1 MLEQSMNYEEM
12 SKKLNA
18 IIPDETWEALGEIA
32 IQEMRTKSQMSA
44 ILLAEAI
51 SIRKAKSA
59 SLAKNRENEGAA

>member
-1 MLEQSMNYEEM
+1 MLEQSINYEEM

-18 IIPDETWEALGEIA
+18 IISDETWEALGEIA
-32 IQEMRTKSQMSA
+32 TQEMRTKSQMSA

-59 SLAKNRENEGAA
+59 SLAKSRENEGAA